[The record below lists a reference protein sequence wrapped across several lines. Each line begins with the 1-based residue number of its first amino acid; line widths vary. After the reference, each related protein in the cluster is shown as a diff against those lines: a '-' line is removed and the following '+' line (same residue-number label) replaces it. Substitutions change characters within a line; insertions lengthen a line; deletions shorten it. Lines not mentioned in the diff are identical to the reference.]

1 MLAAEMVVVGN
12 QPSAYENLNDEEET
26 VVSNEDEEA
35 LICGPFVAV
44 LKVL

>member
-26 VVSNEDEEA
+26 VVSNEEA